1 MVSVDKKGI
10 DKIAFPSVSIC
21 HPLSWTWPSITSYLH
36 SIDPDGTSAS
46 QAMSADIMSTYL
58 QRKQCETLQ
67 NCPPT
72 GWQYYDIF
80 MTKSWGGMLN
90 DVDGLTELSKPLR
103 QLVEE
108 VAKKNQLNIL
118 ALWRVL
124 NKPLLMKYYEKY
136 WPETDLAKEESEVKE
151 ALSKLSEDDRNKI
164 YQTLLSPK
172 IHGNFKEEYVLVP
185 FCSFGSKV
193 LKKCELFERQE
204 NYYRKDEVCY
214 TFNKDGNYSG
224 ESLEKLKGLNFVVNF
239 RLPLELGTLEI
250 LEPPKPNLI
259 VHPFNEIPDASH
271 FPATS
276 REIHAV
282 DTASTPK
289 VGPLVVGVEAS
300 ITNITDNFA
309 DMGESKRN
317 CYLNIGKEANYS
329 RNNCRMIKALELAK
343 STCNCSPW
351 FLKKDNSAVCDPN
364 GLSCFD
370 NFTENYRKSNIE
382 GDCLQ
387 ECVSTEYDLT
397 FGEISK
403 LNDLKNSYGEE
414 WKNFFSKDNPIS
426 YTLETTEDPKYGMVH
441 VNFIRK
447 EATVIMK
454 DAKVTFADMLGNIG
468 GTLGVFVGLS
478 FVGLLDFFIWL
489 WDWVREKWSVRTRHV
504 K

>member
-185 FCSFGSKV
+185 LCSFGSEV

-204 NYYRKDEVCY
+204 NFYRKDEVCY

-282 DTASTPK
+282 DTASTSK

-309 DMGESKRN
+309 DMGDSKRN

-370 NFTENYRKSNIE
+370 NFTENYLKSNIE

-403 LNDLKNSYGEE
+403 LNDLKNSYGTE
-414 WKNFFSKDNPIS
+414 WKNFFSNDNTMY
-426 YTLETTEDPKYGMVH
+426 YTLDSEDPKYGMVH

-489 WDWVREKWSVRTRHV
+489 WDWVKEKWSVRTRHV